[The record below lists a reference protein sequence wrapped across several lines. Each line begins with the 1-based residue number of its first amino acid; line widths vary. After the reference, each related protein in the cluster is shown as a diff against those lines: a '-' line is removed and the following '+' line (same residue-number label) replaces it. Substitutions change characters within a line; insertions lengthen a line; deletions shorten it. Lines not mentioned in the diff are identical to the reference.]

1 MNLKGIV
8 NKDKSNNEDENQN
21 SNKEAPKVR
30 PLLAELGQAPGTIK
44 MTLVSSKAIEE
55 KFIASFDNTMFF
67 IKEFSRK
74 VGETMDEIPFERR
87 PSQVQLGF
95 YIRLTTDGKAVITKS
110 EKDTNLKVMLTWKH
124 NEKNE
129 EKEIY

>member
-1 MNLKGIV
+1 MNLKGIIDK
-8 NKDKSNNEDENQN
+8 NKNDDTDEDQKSE
-21 SNKEAPKVR
+21 KEPAKVR
-30 PLLAELGQAPGTIK
+30 PLLAELGHAPGTIK

-110 EKDTNLKVMLTWKH
+110 EKETNLKVILTWKH